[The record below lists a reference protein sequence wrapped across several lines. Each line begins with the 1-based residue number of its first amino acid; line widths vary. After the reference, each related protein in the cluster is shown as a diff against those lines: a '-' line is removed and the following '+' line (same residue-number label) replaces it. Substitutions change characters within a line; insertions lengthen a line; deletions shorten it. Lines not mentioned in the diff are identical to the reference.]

1 MEEEIQIKR
10 KRGRP
15 PKPESEKARPTR
27 KRGRKPIKRQRGRPR
42 KHPLEPV
49 TEVRAERSV
58 IETQAKPE
66 SVEPVY
72 DNPRSFEIDHLL
84 IDEQIFYTHQIAE
97 QLKEEERKIKPVISE
112 LDRMILGEVREVI
125 SKPLADNSIS
135 ISLKKGNSNSS

>member
-15 PKPESEKARPTR
+15 PKPESEKARPKRKRGRPR

-58 IETQAKPE
+58 IEAQAKPE

-97 QLKEEERKIKPVISE
+97 QLRKEERKIKPVISE
-112 LDRMILGEVREVI
+112 LDRMILGEVPAV
-125 SKPLADNSIS
+125 
-135 ISLKKGNSNSS
+135 